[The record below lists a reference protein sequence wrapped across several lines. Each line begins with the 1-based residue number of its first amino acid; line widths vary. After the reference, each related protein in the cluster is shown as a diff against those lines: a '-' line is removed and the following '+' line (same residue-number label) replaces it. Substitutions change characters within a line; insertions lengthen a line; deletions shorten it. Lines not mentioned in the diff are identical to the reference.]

1 MMLPCCWWKP
11 VPCFFPKMKI
21 DEAKKILEAVLLCA
35 QQPLPLH
42 DLVRLFV
49 DTDDLFVRQKETVSS
64 SMTERRCRQLLY
76 DLQYDWS
83 DRGLE
88 LVSLPD
94 GWRFQSRSEMKPYFD
109 RLRQEK
115 PLRYSRATMEILAV
129 IAYSQPVTRGDIEQ
143 IRGVAVNAQS
153 IRTLEERGW
162 IEVIGHREAP
172 GRPALFATT
181 SQFLDDL
188 GLQSLKE
195 LPPLEELREADLM
208 QPELDLDQKTE

>member
-1 MMLPCCWWKP
+1 
-11 VPCFFPKMKI
+11 MKI

-42 DLVRLFV
+42 DLVRIFV
-49 DTDDLFVRQKETVSS
+49 ENDDLFAHQKESPALPP
-64 SMTERRCRQLLY
+64 MTEKRCRQLLY

-143 IRGVAVNAQS
+143 IRGVAVNTQS

-181 SQFLDDL
+181 SKFLDDL
-188 GLQSLKE
+188 GLQTLKE
-195 LPPLEELREADLM
+195 LPPLEELKEADLI
-208 QPELDLDQKTE
+208 QPELDLGDTEDK

>member
-1 MMLPCCWWKP
+1 
-11 VPCFFPKMKI
+11 MKI
-21 DEAKKILEAVLLCA
+21 DEAKKILETVLLCA
-35 QQPLPLH
+35 QQPLPVH
-42 DLVRLFV
+42 DLVKLFV
-49 DTDDLFVRQKETVSS
+49 DTDDLFVREKKSISS
-64 SMTERRCRQLLY
+64 SITEQHCCQLLY

-83 DRGLE
+83 DKGLE
-88 LVSLPD
+88 LVNLPD
-94 GWRFQSRSEMKPYFD
+94 GWRFQSRVEMKPYFD

-143 IRGVAVNAQS
+143 IRGVAVSSQS

-181 SQFLDDL
+181 AQFLDDL
-188 GLQSLKE
+188 GLLSLQE
-195 LPPLEELREADLM
+195 LPPLEELHEADLL
-208 QPELDLDQKTE
+208 QPELDLEQKLDR

>member
-1 MMLPCCWWKP
+1 
-11 VPCFFPKMKI
+11 MKI

-35 QQPLPLH
+35 KQPLPLH

-49 DTDDLFVRQKETVSS
+49 DTDDLFVRQKDTVSS
-64 SMTERRCRQLLY
+64 SMTEKRCRQLLY

-143 IRGVAVNAQS
+143 IRGVAVNTQS

-188 GLQSLKE
+188 GLQSLKD

-208 QPELDLDQKTE
+208 QPELDLGQKTE

>member
-1 MMLPCCWWKP
+1 
-11 VPCFFPKMKI
+11 MKI
-21 DEAKKILEAVLLCA
+21 DEAKRILETVLLCA
-35 QQPLPLH
+35 QQPLPVH

-49 DTDDLFVRQKETVSS
+49 DTDDLFVRQKDSSS
-64 SMTERRCRQLLY
+64 SMTDQRCRQLLY

-88 LVSLPD
+88 LVNLPD
-94 GWRFQSRSEMKPYFD
+94 GWRFQSRQEMKPYFD
-109 RLRQEK
+109 RLRQDK

-162 IEVIGHREAP
+162 IEVIGHREVP

-188 GLQSLKE
+188 GLQSLRE
-195 LPPLEELREADLM
+195 LPPLEELREADLL
-208 QPELDLDQKTE
+208 QPELDLGQKVEYTAEKQRGSIGSM

>member
-1 MMLPCCWWKP
+1 
-11 VPCFFPKMKI
+11 MKI
-21 DEAKKILEAVLLCA
+21 DEAKRILETVLLCA
-35 QQPLPLH
+35 QQPLPVH

-49 DTDDLFVRQKETVSS
+49 DTDDLFVRQKDSSS
-64 SMTERRCRQLLY
+64 SMTDQRCRQLLY

-88 LVSLPD
+88 LVNLPD
-94 GWRFQSRSEMKPYFD
+94 GWRFQSRQEMKPYFD
-109 RLRQEK
+109 RLRQDK

-162 IEVIGHREAP
+162 IEVIGHREVP

-188 GLQSLKE
+188 GLQSLRE
-195 LPPLEELREADLM
+195 LPPLEELREADLL
-208 QPELDLDQKTE
+208 QPELDLGQKVE

>member
-1 MMLPCCWWKP
+1 
-11 VPCFFPKMKI
+11 MKI
-21 DEAKKILEAVLLCA
+21 DEAKKVLEAVLLCA
-35 QQPLPLH
+35 QQPLPLD

-49 DTDDLFVRQKETVSS
+49 DTDDLFVRQKKDAVSS
-64 SMTERRCRQLLY
+64 SMTAQRCRQLLY

-88 LVSLPD
+88 LVCLPD
-94 GWRFQSRSEMKPYFD
+94 GWRFQSRAEMKPYFD

-143 IRGVAVNAQS
+143 IRGVAVNTQS

-188 GLQSLKE
+188 GLQSLQE
-195 LPPLEELREADLM
+195 LPPLEELREADLL
-208 QPELDLDQKTE
+208 QPELDLGQKTE

>member
-1 MMLPCCWWKP
+1 
-11 VPCFFPKMKI
+11 MKI
-21 DEAKKILEAVLLCA
+21 DEAKKVLEAVLLCV
-35 QQPLPLH
+35 QQPLPLD

-49 DTDDLFVRQKETVSS
+49 DTDDLFVRQKKDAVSS
-64 SMTERRCRQLLY
+64 SMTAQRCRQLLY

-88 LVSLPD
+88 LVCLPD
-94 GWRFQSRSEMKPYFD
+94 GWRFQSRAEMKPYFD

-143 IRGVAVNAQS
+143 IRGVAVNTQS

-181 SQFLDDL
+181 AQFLDDL

-195 LPPLEELREADLM
+195 LPPLEELREADLL
-208 QPELDLDQKTE
+208 QPELDLDQKAE